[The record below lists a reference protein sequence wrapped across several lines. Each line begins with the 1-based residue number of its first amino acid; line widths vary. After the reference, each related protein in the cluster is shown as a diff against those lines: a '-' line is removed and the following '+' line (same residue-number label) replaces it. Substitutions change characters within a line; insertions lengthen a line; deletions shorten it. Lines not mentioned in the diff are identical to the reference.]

1 MLAIPNEKGKRVSTP
16 RREQLRREA
25 ARMFA
30 EFGYHGVSIEDLGA
44 SVGISGP
51 GIYRHFTSK
60 DALLADLLIGVS
72 EDLLQNGRAE
82 VASARN
88 PDDALERLVDKH
100 LDFSLTEPDLIR
112 VQDRDFASLA
122 PTDQR
127 QVRRLQRAY
136 VELWVDQLVPGVT
149 REEARARAHATFGLL
164 NATPRITDPEAR
176 APMLRQ
182 MALAALHA

>member
-1 MLAIPNEKGKRVSTP
+1 
-16 RREQLRREA
+16 
-25 ARMFA
+25 MFA

-51 GIYRHFTSK
+51 AIYRHFTSK
-60 DALLADLLIGVS
+60 DALLADLLVGIS
-72 EDLLQNGRAE
+72 EDLLQNGRVE
-82 VASARN
+82 VAAARN
-88 PDDALERLVDKH
+88 PADALSRLVDKH

-122 PTDQR
+122 PSDQR

-136 VELWVDQLVPGVT
+136 VELWVDQLAPGVT
-149 REEARARAHATFGLL
+149 REEGRARAHATFGLL
-164 NATPRITDPEAR
+164 NATPRIKDPATR
-176 APMLRQ
+176 APMLKA